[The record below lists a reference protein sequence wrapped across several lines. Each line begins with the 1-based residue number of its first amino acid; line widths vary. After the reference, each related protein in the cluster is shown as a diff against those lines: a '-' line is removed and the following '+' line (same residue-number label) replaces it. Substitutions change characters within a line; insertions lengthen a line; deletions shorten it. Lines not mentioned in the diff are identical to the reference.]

1 MREYKEMERYT
12 SWIGRINVV
21 KMSVLPKTIYEFY
34 AIAIKILMILFTE
47 LDQVI
52 LNFVWNHERP

>member
-1 MREYKEMERYT
+1 MERYFMLT
-12 SWIGRINVV
+12 AWQNIG